1 MDSRSQLFFFNS
13 VSFSGR
19 DSVYQ
24 EEKRAVQT
32 GHSLQNELQGVNND
46 IKSGTCLFR
55 IASCA
60 TPWAAVCQAF
70 LFMNSPGKKTGAGCH
85 SLLQGIF
92 PTQGSSPGL
101 PHCSQILYHL
111 SHQGSPFRIRELIF
125 TLQHSKIKCNIQFS
139 IVHQSFFFFS
149 GLEI

>member
-19 DSVYQ
+19 GSAYQ

-55 IASCA
+55 IASCSVVQPHGLQSA
-60 TPWAAVCQAF
+60 R
-70 LFMNSPGKKTGAGCH
+70 LFYS
-85 SLLQGIF
+85 
-92 PTQGSSPGL
+92 
-101 PHCSQILYHL
+101 
-111 SHQGSPFRIRELIF
+111 
-125 TLQHSKIKCNIQFS
+125 
-139 IVHQSFFFFS
+139 
-149 GLEI
+149 